1 MTGNN
6 LIRVIGGR
14 ATFLVGYNLFMKS
27 NLETYLENNL
37 QQINEVKSIT
47 GIQMSN
53 RYGFILELESPL
65 GTYYCPVEGYKTKVE
80 AIRKLRAKIT
90 S

>member
-1 MTGNN
+1 LIGNN
-6 LIRVIGGR
+6 LIRVIGGK
-14 ATFLVGYNLFMKS
+14 ATSLVGYNLFMKS

-47 GIQMSN
+47 SIQMSN
-53 RYGFILELESPL
+53 RYGCILEIESPT
-65 GTYYCPVEGYKTKVE
+65 GSYFAPIEVCKTKVE
-80 AIRKLRAKIT
+80 AIRKLRAKLT